1 LIAPGQETIESSG
14 QSRKIFIV
22 VKNSPFQAELTLTPH
37 IYMNQVIDFT
47 KFSIQTTLL
56 YDTPDNKERSV
67 LLHKSKALESK
78 VIQETP
84 SSASFECKIR
94 ALSSQHE
101 SMLFKIK
108 FSALDPNT
116 GGEFN
121 PPLHAYSDAIR
132 VISKP
137 EQIKKR
143 KAGSPTPTVSPKK
156 TKTDEVFATLV
167 GSLTVLQRDQE
178 QLQKLIDPLLL
189 SKTQIIQPLPLQ
201 KKFKEEPIEFENAI
215 QNFHTSFSLLPEE
228 QRSRE
233 THNLANVLKPEEQTL
248 MNELF
253 GLFLSESN
261 YDEACESFA
270 ADDLLNEFLL
280 NVNAY

>member
-1 LIAPGQETIESSG
+1 MCIRDS
-14 QSRKIFIV
+14 
-22 VKNSPFQAELTLTPH
+22 

-84 SSASFECKIR
+84 GSASFECKIR

-108 FSALDPNT
+108 FSALDPTT
-116 GGEFN
+116 GGEYN
-121 PPLHAYSDAIR
+121 PPIHAYSDPIR

-143 KAGSPTPTVSPKK
+143 KAGAPVPPVAPKK
-156 TKTDEVFATLV
+156 SKTDEVFATLV
-167 GSLTVLQRDQE
+167 GSLTVLQRDQDL
-178 QLQKLIDPLLL
+178 LQKLIDPLLV
-189 SKTQIIQPLPLQ
+189 SKTPAPRTPHLR
-201 KKFKEEPIEFENAI
+201 KKFKEEPIDFEIAF
-215 QNFHTSFSLLPEE
+215 QNFHNSFSLLPEE
-228 QRSRE
+228 QRSTE
-233 THNLANVLKPEEQTL
+233 THNLSHILKPQEKLL
-248 MNELF
+248 MNELL
-253 GLFLSESN
+253 GLFMSETS
-261 YDEACESFA
+261 YDEASESFP